1 MPLFGS
7 KYVVPNFSRKKSS
20 SLSSI
25 NLQEERNR
33 QLVDLP
39 NKKLQ
44 VNLDG
49 NKLTFEN
56 GLWINE
62 SHGSLQNQRDY
73 LDLVKRNEQ
82 LEEQNNLLKLKVD
95 LLLDM
100 LTETT
105 AEIHLQETE
114 IKQLRDMQ
122 RKSKAKN

>member
-73 LDLVKRNEQ
+73 LDLAKRNEQ